1 MAQPPKPDDLSTDIL
16 EMLKAQPA
24 PSADLARKEETI
36 FRATAL
42 FSEKISNQPQ
52 KIGLGARLFGIGG
65 NKAHNQRGYFMKKRH
80 ILATSV
86 ATIALLTIIVPQMRY
101 HQANNHI
108 QTFQHGLID
117 TATLQ
122 QSTPQNSPSTAPSNN
137 SGDQLSDMLL
147 NTQRNISSVP
157 SFLGPAGDF
166 MGSFNSQDA
175 AQLDYVQPDAEQ
187 PDFAVFSNKPD
198 QQMQDT
204 LHQPVSTFS
213 ADVDT
218 ASYSTVRKYLMA
230 GAIPPID
237 AVRTEELINY
247 FDYSYPKPDAD
258 NKLAFAATTS
268 VLPNPWNSNS
278 KLIHIGIKG
287 SEPAAALGNER
298 PAANIVLLVDVSGS
312 MHSPDK
318 LALAKQSFLMMLDKL
333 DERDTVSIVTYAGAS
348 AVVLQPTPASN
359 KDVIRDAIT
368 RLSAGG
374 GTAGA
379 DGINT
384 AYQLARA
391 NFKEE
396 GINRIFLAT
405 DGDFNVGVSSPAE
418 LANMVSR
425 EKESGIFLSVL
436 GFGMSDSYSDRMMQ
450 GLAQN
455 GNGVASY
462 IDSSAEAKRVL
473 VDNLHANLVTIA
485 KDVKMQVEFDP
496 DLVSSYRLL
505 GYETRALAQ
514 ADFDNDKVDAGDIGA
529 GHEVTAIYEIVPKTD
544 LKAMEAGGSVA
555 KLRIRYKAPDA
566 ILSDLVEH
574 QITVDPA
581 LLGDINKASDDVR
594 FAVAV
599 AGFSR
604 LLRQSDGVNNFGM
617 QQVYDLAK
625 GATGED
631 ADNSRH
637 EFLTLVNRALSLN
650 LGQAV
655 VPAQEGGVAFPP

>member
-80 ILATSV
+80 ILAASV
-86 ATIALLTIIVPQMRY
+86 ATIALLTVIVPQMRY
-101 HQANNHI
+101 HQANNSYV
-108 QTFQHGLID
+108 QLYS
-117 TATLQ
+117 APLES
-122 QSTPQNSPSTAPSNN
+122 QSSPSNN
-137 SGDQLSDMLL
+137 SGDQLSGILL

-175 AQLDYVQPDAEQ
+175 QPDAEQ

-237 AVRTEELINY
+237 AVRTEELVNY
-247 FDYSYPKPDAD
+247 FDYSYPKPDAG

-312 MHSPDK
+312 MHSSDK

-359 KDVIRDAIT
+359 KDIIRNAIT

-391 NFKEE
+391 NFKKE

-529 GHEVTAIYEIVPKTD
+529 GHKVTAIYEIVPKTD

-566 ILSDLVEH
+566 IISDLVEH

-604 LLRQSDGVNNFGM
+604 LLRQSDGVNSFGM